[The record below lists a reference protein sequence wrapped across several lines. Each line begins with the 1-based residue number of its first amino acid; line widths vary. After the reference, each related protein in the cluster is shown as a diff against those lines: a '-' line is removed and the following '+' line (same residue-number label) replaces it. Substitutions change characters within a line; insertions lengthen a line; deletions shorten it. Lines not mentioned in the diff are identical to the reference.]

1 MYGDVANCCCRQNQL
16 PSALASLS
24 QAQVMVREGS
34 DLSKEILITMATA
47 LLAMGDFNQSLRYI
61 HVHILR
67 LSIQYLLYCHL
78 FRLVD
83 MILKTEKNCV
93 AALLVK
99 ADSLFNLC
107 LFERALV
114 LYHRWKDTNNDML
127 CLI

>member
-1 MYGDVANCCCRQNQL
+1 MTSITWASPRYVQELTTILGPQNRTQ
-16 PSALASLS
+16 
-24 QAQVMVREGS
+24 GS
-34 DLSKEILITMATA
+34 CE
-47 LLAMGDFNQSLRYI
+47 
-61 HVHILR
+61 
-67 LSIQYLLYCHL
+67 YLLYCHL

-114 LYHRWKDTNNDML
+114 LYHRWKDTII
-127 CLI
+127 CYV